1 MVAIDEHY
9 ISRVSSRAISQ
20 TALAGLGLM
29 TGVLLTLLVALAIWL
44 IYQRRYGMFFE
55 NLPAY
60 FQANDKDEVHK
71 SLSNRFS

>member
-1 MVAIDEHY
+1 MVVIDEHY

-55 NLPAY
+55 
-60 FQANDKDEVHK
+60 K
-71 SLSNRFS
+71 SSSLFSG